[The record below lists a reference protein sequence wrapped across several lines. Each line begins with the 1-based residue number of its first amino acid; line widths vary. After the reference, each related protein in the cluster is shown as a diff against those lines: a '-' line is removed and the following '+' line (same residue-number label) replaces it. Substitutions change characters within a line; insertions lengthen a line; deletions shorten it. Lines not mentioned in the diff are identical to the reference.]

1 MDPGYDQDIV
11 GVVGGMRA
19 LSHASVLDWPT
30 SEASRP
36 V

>member
-11 GVVGGMRA
+11 GVVGSMRA
-19 LSHASVLDWPT
+19 LSYARVLDGPA